1 VVADEDRRRTEPPRS
16 SLDRG
21 TRSVTTTAEM
31 EALRRRVWREQ
42 GVVSL
47 AIDDVTDGDRQGQGA
62 QAVEWCR
69 TAECRNS
76 ARKKRIFD
84 SGGGQASCAAGGRA
98 AQVKA
103 GVVSVAAPDH
113 SSRAQKKVLVRKN
126 VVLSSETHIA
136 YPVATR

>member
-1 VVADEDRRRTEPPRS
+1 MRIDGAPQPPRS

-62 QAVEWCR
+62 QAIEWRR
-69 TAECRNS
+69 TAGCRNS
-76 ARKKRIFD
+76 ARKKRMFRPARPAIVLRGCWP
-84 SGGGQASCAAGGRA
+84 GGAGEGGRR
-98 AQVKA
+98 QR
-103 GVVSVAAPDH
+103 GAPDH
-113 SSRAQKKVLVRKN
+113 PSRAQKKVLVRRN